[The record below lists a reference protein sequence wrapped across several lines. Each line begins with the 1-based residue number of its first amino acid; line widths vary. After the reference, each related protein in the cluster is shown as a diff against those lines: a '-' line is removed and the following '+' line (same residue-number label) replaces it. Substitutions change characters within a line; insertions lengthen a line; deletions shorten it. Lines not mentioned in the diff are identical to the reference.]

1 LKQFSPIEVNDSGY
15 MIEVTDEYHFK
26 MNRDLEYE
34 NCSRMKNDFQNE
46 EFPKRMKV

>member
-1 LKQFSPIEVNDSGY
+1 
-15 MIEVTDEYHFK
+15 

-46 EFPKRMKV
+46 EFPKRMKVW